1 VIYLLRHGTAE
12 DGASKDDADRE
23 LTDAG
28 RRQSE
33 AAGEAMRALGWGIEA
48 CLTSPKVRAR
58 DTALLACA
66 SLGVEPEETDDLRG
80 GPVDLL
86 GLSAGRG
93 DVLLVGHEPDLSNAI
108 AQVTG
113 GQVKLRKG
121 GLAAVDGR
129 LLKLL
134 LGPDELAAIAAGSP
148 GGTDR

>member
-1 VIYLLRHGTAE
+1 MIYLLRHGTAE
-12 DGASKDDADRE
+12 DGGGKDDADRE
-23 LTDAG
+23 LTEEG

-33 AAGEAMRALGWGIEA
+33 AAGEAIRALGWEIDA

-58 DTALLACA
+58 DTALLACR
-66 SLGVEPEETDDLRG
+66 SLGIEPEETDDLRG

-93 DVLLVGHEPDLSNAI
+93 DVLLVGHEPDFSNAI

-121 GLAAVDGR
+121 GLAVVHGR
-129 LLKLL
+129 LLRLL
-134 LGPDELAAIAAGSP
+134 LGPAELAAIAGRAA
-148 GGTDR
+148 

>member
-12 DGASKDDADRE
+12 DGEGKDDFDRE
-23 LTDAG
+23 LTEKG
-28 RRQSE
+28 RSQSE
-33 AAGEAMRALGWGIEA
+33 AAGRAIRALGWEIDA

-58 DTALLACA
+58 DTALLACEH
-66 SLGVEPEETDDLRG
+66 LGLEPEETDDLRG

-93 DVLLVGHEPDLSNAI
+93 DVLLVGHEPDFSNAV

-121 GLAAVDGR
+121 GVAVVDGR
-129 LLKLL
+129 LLRLL
-134 LGPDELAAIAAGSP
+134 LGPDELAAIGAAQP
-148 GGTDR
+148 G

>member
-1 VIYLLRHGTAE
+1 MIYLLRHGTAE
-12 DGASKDDADRE
+12 DGNGKDDAERE
-23 LTDAG
+23 LTEEG

-33 AAGEAMRALGWGIEA
+33 AAGEAMRTLGLSVDA
-48 CLTSPKVRAR
+48 CLTSPKARGR
-58 DTALLACA
+58 DTARLACR

-93 DVLLVGHEPDLSNAI
+93 DVLLVGHEPDFSNAI

-121 GLAAVDGR
+121 GLATVDGR
-129 LLKLL
+129 LLRLL
-134 LGPDELAAIAAGSP
+134 LGPDELAAIAGRQA
-148 GGTDR
+148 